1 MLVPLYVRPASSKD
15 YVRGMYNDRLL
26 VYVKAPA
33 VDGSANLAVVKV
45 LAKELNIPKGN
56 LTVLSGHTS
65 KRKRVEI
72 LGDEKDIAERI
83 SQLRIRD

>member
-15 YVRGMYNDRLL
+15 YVGGIYDDRLL

-33 VDGSANLAVVKV
+33 VDGSANVAVLKV
-45 LAKELNIPKGN
+45 LAKALNIPKSN

-72 LGDEKDIAERI
+72 LGDEKELAERI
-83 SQLRIRD
+83 SQLRKGD

>member
-15 YVRGMYNDRLL
+15 DVGGIYDDRLL

-33 VDGSANLAVVKV
+33 VDGSANLAVIKV
-45 LAKELNIPKGN
+45 LAKALDISKADIK
-56 LTVLSGHTS
+56 VFSGQTS

-72 LGDEKDIAERI
+72 SGNQIDISDRI
-83 SQLRIRD
+83 SQLRNRD

>member
-15 YVRGMYNDRLL
+15 DVGGIYDDRLL

-33 VDGSANLAVVKV
+33 VDGSANLAVTKV
-45 LAKELNIPKGN
+45 LAKALEIPKGDIK
-56 LTVLSGHTS
+56 VLSGHTS

-72 LGDEKDIAERI
+72 LGDEKELAERI
-83 SQLRIRD
+83 SQLRNRD

>member
-1 MLVPLYVRPASSKD
+1 MGGIYD
-15 YVRGMYNDRLL
+15 DRLL

-33 VDGSANLAVVKV
+33 VDGSANVAVLKV
-45 LAKELNIPKGN
+45 LAKALNIPKSN

-72 LGDEKDIAERI
+72 LGDEKELAERI
-83 SQLRIRD
+83 SQLRKGD